1 MLFGIS
7 FRKSLFFL
15 IYNDNLTQKVIS
27 EISDPNE
34 QLIEQKFIEPS
45 KEREKLNPKC
55 DEYKFVYLKFHAEMK
70 RFDIICIQPI
80 LNIFSNLF

>member
-7 FRKSLFFL
+7 FRKLLFFL

-34 QLIEQKFIEPS
+34 QLIEQKFIEFS
-45 KEREKLNPKC
+45 KEREKLN
-55 DEYKFVYLKFHAEMK
+55 VM
-70 RFDIICIQPI
+70 
-80 LNIFSNLF
+80 NINLLI